1 MIEKYFKPNG
11 YARSVFDID
20 LNMLKKQGYNFI
32 MCDIDNTLV
41 AHDNKDPNELVFA
54 FLKQCELLK
63 FDIVF
68 ISNNNKK
75 RVGYFGEQ
83 CKIDYYHF
91 STKPLKRQ
99 YKKIL
104 NKYQNDP
111 SKVVVIGDQIL
122 TDILGGNRMKFYTI
136 LTDPLYQKDITWTK
150 VNRIFEKIVYKK
162 LADKK
167 SLIKGEYYG
176 V

>member
-1 MIEKYFKPNG
+1 MGICLDSG
-11 YARSVFDID
+11 RLDID
-20 LNMLKKQGYNFI
+20 HH
-32 MCDIDNTLV
+32 V
-41 AHDNKDPNELVFA
+41 
-54 FLKQCELLK
+54 LL
-63 FDIVF
+63 
-68 ISNNNKK
+68 
-75 RVGYFGEQ
+75 
-83 CKIDYYHF
+83 C
-91 STKPLKRQ
+91 T
-99 YKKIL
+99 KIL

-162 LADKK
+162 LADSK